1 MNRKR
6 INIAV
11 DGHSSSGKSTLAQQV
26 ARALHYTYIDT
37 GAMYRAATL
46 FAMKE
51 RLVTPTEVNTKGL
64 EQALDRMYLQF
75 RFNPASGVSEIHL
88 NGVNVEKEIRNM
100 EVAKRVSLVATVPAV
115 RKKLV
120 TLQQRMAEDGGVIM
134 DGRDIGT
141 VVLPDAEIKFFL
153 TASPQVRAQ
162 RRHAEL
168 TAAGKT
174 TTYEEVLENLL
185 LRDRIDST
193 RSTAPLRQAD
203 DAIVLDNSDLTLDE
217 QFDFMVA
224 TVRKKLELFA

>member
-6 INIAV
+6 LNIAV

-26 ARALHYTYIDT
+26 ARALHYIYVDT

-51 RLVTPTEVNTKGL
+51 RLVTATEVDTPGL
-64 EQALDRMYLQF
+64 ERALERMYLQF
-75 RFNPASGVSEIHL
+75 KFNPASGVSEIHL
-88 NGVNVEKEIRNM
+88 NGANVEKEIRTM
-100 EVAKRVSLVATVPAV
+100 EVAKRVSLVAAVPAV

-141 VVLPDAEIKFFL
+141 VVLPDAEVKFFL
-153 TASPQVRAQ
+153 TASPRVRAQ
-162 RRHAEL
+162 RRLAEL
-168 TAAGKT
+168 VAAGKDT
-174 TTYEEVLENLL
+174 TFEEVLENLV
-185 LRDRIDST
+185 LRDHIDST
-193 RSTAPLRQAD
+193 RATAPLRQAD

-217 QFDFMVA
+217 QFDFMLA
-224 TVRKKLELFA
+224 TVRKAMEAKA

>member
-6 INIAV
+6 LNIAV

-26 ARALHYTYIDT
+26 ARALHYVYIDT

-51 RLVTPTEVNTKGL
+51 RLVSSTEVDTKAL
-64 EQALDRMYLQF
+64 ELALDRMYLQF
-75 RFNPASGVSEIHL
+75 RFNPGTGVSEIHL
-88 NGVNVEKEIRNM
+88 NGTNVEREIRTM
-100 EVAKRVSLVATVPAV
+100 EVAKRVSLVAAVPAV

-141 VVLPDAEIKFFL
+141 VVLPDADVKFFL
-153 TASPQVRAQ
+153 TASPKVRAQ
-162 RRHAEL
+162 RRFDEL
-168 TAAGKT
+168 QAAGKE

-193 RSTAPLRQAD
+193 RATAPLRQAD

-217 QFDFMVA
+217 QFDFMLT
-224 TVRKKLELFA
+224 TVRKKIEAIA

>member
-6 INIAV
+6 LNVAV

-26 ARALHYTYIDT
+26 ARAMHYMYIDT

-51 RLVTPTEVNTKGL
+51 RLVTTTEVKTEAL
-64 EQALDRMYLQF
+64 EKALDRMYLQF

-88 NGVNVEKEIRNM
+88 NGANVEREIRTM
-100 EVAKRVSLVATVPAV
+100 EVAKRVSLVAAVPAV

-120 TLQQRMAEDGGVIM
+120 TLQQRMAEDGGVVM

-141 VVLPDAEIKFFL
+141 VVMPDAEVKFFL
-153 TASPQVRAQ
+153 TASPEVRAQ
-162 RRHAEL
+162 RRLEEL
-168 TAAGKT
+168 VASGKET
-174 TTYEEVLENLL
+174 KYEEVLENLL

-193 RSTAPLRQAD
+193 RATSPLRQAD
-203 DAIVLDNSDLTLDE
+203 DAVVLDNSELTLDE
-217 QFDFMVA
+217 QFDFML
-224 TVRKKLELFA
+224 TTIRKRLEELA